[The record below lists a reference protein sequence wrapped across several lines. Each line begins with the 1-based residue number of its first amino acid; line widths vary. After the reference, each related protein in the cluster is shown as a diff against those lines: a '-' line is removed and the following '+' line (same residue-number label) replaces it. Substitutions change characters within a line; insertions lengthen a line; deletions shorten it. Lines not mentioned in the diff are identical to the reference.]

1 MYQTAPEQTLHV
13 MEVIY
18 LITGETICNSSAT
31 VNFLPTELPLLQSKT
46 ILPVSQL
53 LYNPDN
59 PYYPDAIEKYFRR
72 PHGNDF
78 EHLKYEEYYQLYNIR
93 TVTTNVTNRAIRDL
107 DNRVIIKRKKP
118 ILILKRTR
126 FLKLNDG
133 ESFFYHRLLQTKSW
147 RSEEELLGPYASY
160 REHYLSMKHYQCVNQ
175 LARI

>member
-1 MYQTAPEQTLHV
+1 MLFPKLNHLIFSILTKAIGLPPCIGRRLGT

-93 TVTTNVTNRAIRDL
+93 TVTTNVTNRAIRDST
-107 DNRVIIKRKKP
+107 I
-118 ILILKRTR
+118 
-126 FLKLNDG
+126 G
-133 ESFFYHRLLQTKSW
+133 
-147 RSEEELLGPYASY
+147 
-160 REHYLSMKHYQCVNQ
+160 
-175 LARI
+175 